1 MTYASPDKEPITRDN
16 LNEYLKD
23 LAKEFRKRGGTKTPA
38 EIILIGGAAVLAN
51 YGFRELTYD
60 VDAII
65 VASSA
70 MKDAINRVGD
80 RHGLPHGW
88 LNADFKRT
96 ASYSDRLIEVSVYY
110 RTFSNIVTIRTVAAE
125 YLLAMKLM
133 SGRQYK
139 NDLSDIVGILWE
151 HQKTGKPIS
160 RKSVEKATES
170 LYGKDAEI
178 PETSMQLLSAVF
190 ASGDYETLYRAT
202 CESELESKKLLL
214 EFERNYPNTLNGEN
228 IDSIL
233 NAGRGKRREG
243 QKDSMLAKLEE
254 KKQLVEKNKQSLDTI
269 AGHDKNRREP
279 R

>member
-1 MTYASPDKEPITRDN
+1 MSPDKEPITRDN

-23 LAKEFRKRGGTKTPA
+23 LAKEFRKLNGTKTPA

-51 YGFRELTYD
+51 YGFRDLTYD

-70 MKDAINRVGD
+70 MKDAINHVGD
-80 RHGLPHGW
+80 KHGLPHGW

-125 YLLAMKLM
+125 YLLAMKFM

-151 HQKTGKPIS
+151 HRKSGKPIS
-160 RKSVEKATES
+160 RESVEKAIES

-178 PETSMQLLSAVF
+178 PVTSMQLLGAVF
-190 ASGDYETLYRAT
+190 SSGDYETLYRT
-202 CESELESKKLLL
+202 TRESELESKELLL
-214 EFERNYPNTLNGEN
+214 EFERNYPSTLKGEN
-228 IDSIL
+228 INSIIQSGQL
-233 NAGRGKRREG
+233 KRREG

-254 KKQLVEKNKQSLDTI
+254 KKRIVEKTKQSPDALV
-269 AGHDKNRREP
+269 GHDKDGRKP